1 MPGLIV
7 NADDFG
13 YTAGVNRAIW
23 ELARAGALSSATLM
37 ARGTALPEAA
47 SEAGRERGGGLGIGC
62 HIVLLDGLACAPPDA
77 VPSLLAPGPGVHG
90 FRPKLPGFV
99 RDLMLGRIR
108 EGEIE
113 REAVAQISALQQ
125 LGIRVSHVDTHKHTH
140 MFPRVLRPLLRAA
153 LVCGVRAIRNP
164 FEPEWSRRATLA
176 SGAGVSEVRRWET
189 AVLGRL
195 REQFLRQVREARLR
209 TTDGALGVLATGVLD
224 ERVLLSLLHA
234 AEAHEGTW
242 ELVCHPGYHDPALDA
257 AATRLRGEREV
268 ERQALLAAAGA
279 APGLRRI
286 SFADLG

>member
-1 MPGLIV
+1 M
-7 NADDFG
+7 
-13 YTAGVNRAIW
+13 
-23 ELARAGALSSATLM
+23 
-37 ARGTALPEAA
+37 
-47 SEAGRERGGGLGIGC
+47 
-62 HIVLLDGLACAPPDA
+62 
-77 VPSLLAPGPGVHG
+77 HG

-140 MFPRVLRPLLRAA
+140 MFPRVLRPLVRAA

-176 SGAGVSEVRRWET
+176 SGARGSAVRRGGAAGLGRFRGQFTREVRG
-189 AVLGRL
+189 AG
-195 REQFLRQVREARLR
+195 LR
-209 TTDGALGVLATGVLD
+209 TTAGALGVLATGVLD

-242 ELVCHPGYHDPALDA
+242 ELVCHPGYHDPARDA

-268 ERQALLAAAGA
+268 ERQALLAAARA
-279 APGLRRI
+279 APGLTRI